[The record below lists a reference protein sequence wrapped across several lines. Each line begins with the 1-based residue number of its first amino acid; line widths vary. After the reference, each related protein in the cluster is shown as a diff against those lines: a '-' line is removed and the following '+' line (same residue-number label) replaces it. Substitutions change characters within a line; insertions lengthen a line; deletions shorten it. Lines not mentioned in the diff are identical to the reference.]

1 MYKHRIVGVISLTI
15 LIMMSVFPVQIIN
28 PTQPNTAKF
37 VLAGWD
43 YPDEYGQGIEEI
55 RVYQNLSGW
64 QSLTPFGYLSD
75 FDGNDVFN
83 INTTA
88 TGVMILVK
96 CWLNNTL
103 VKADDFDDGKNYIQ
117 HSVTFTRVGALNK
130 TPIFSQQNFTYSAG
144 TDAQDPMFYYH
155 YEVEIPFSPIGG
167 ETYLADVDCEIYYA
181 LDEIYYLQ
189 DGSSL
194 SGIDFYSAGGLA
206 EGEYGISSD
215 GDVIEVWIMPDD
227 AGDENV
233 IYIFNFTDIDNT
245 NTNSMNVSIRYK
257 IESSTSFS
265 YFVAYNDT
273 TYDASTLGLSTSWI
287 TLNVTCDPK
296 FLDYIQLYNSDF
308 PNSVASDTLS
318 VWIDYIEIR
327 RNYDD
332 WVEVADM
339 NLYFQVYYSDEQVFL
354 GNLALIALGL
364 IMIPASTIYLV
375 VGGRDKLNTDKGF
388 WFIIIFLLGWALV
401 IGGVMP

>member
-215 GDVIEVWIMPDD
+215 G
-227 AGDENV
+227 A
-233 IYIFNFTDIDNT
+233 
-245 NTNSMNVSIRYK
+245 
-257 IESSTSFS
+257 SFS

-339 NLYFQVYYSDEQVFL
+339 NLYFQVYYSDEQV
-354 GNLALIALGL
+354 IALGL